1 MGLGGFLFFGSG
13 IEMGLF
19 GKFVL
24 PGEGD
29 APDCEELLLGDG
41 SSGM

>member
-1 MGLGGFLFFGSG
+1 MGLSGFLFLGLG
-13 IEMGLF
+13 LEMGLF

-29 APDCEELLLGDG
+29 APDCEELFLGDG
-41 SSGM
+41 FSGM